1 MKKIKMFFLITAYF
15 ILILIPLFTDSS
27 YFMHIMIITYYIMFI
42 SISWN
47 ILGGFIGQFSLGHA
61 AFIGI
66 GAYVATLLLVN
77 YGITPWLG
85 LPLGGII
92 AGCFAVIIFAPC
104 FVLKGPYFTLATI
117 ALAATLRNLFINWD
131 LVSRSEGIVLPF
143 TNNPW
148 VYMDFTS
155 KKPYYY
161 IILGL
166 VSLLILFVIL
176 LNKSKLGFA
185 LKTVREDEDTAS
197 AININPLKYKLITT
211 FISAGLAAI
220 AGGFYAQYI
229 RYIDPD
235 IMLINY
241 SIEAVLPSIIGGI
254 GTVGGP
260 IIGAL
265 LLYPLSEFLRST
277 LSSYH
282 SGINLVVYAIVLIL
296 IIRFKPEGIIGW
308 LNVKFENLIK
318 QIFPKYSNSQDKK

>member
-1 MKKIKMFFLITAYF
+1 MKRIKIYFLIIAYL

-27 YFMHIMIITYYIMFI
+27 YFMHIMIITYYIMFV

-66 GAYVATLLLVN
+66 GAYVATILLVN

-92 AGCFAVIIFAPC
+92 SGCFAVIIFAPC

-131 LVSRSEGIVLPF
+131 FVSRSVGIVLPF
-143 TNNPW
+143 TDNPW
-148 VYMDFTS
+148 IYMDFTS
-155 KKPYYY
+155 KKPYYF

-166 VSLLILFVIL
+166 VSLLVWFVIVL
-176 LNKSKLGFA
+176 DKSKLGFA
-185 LKTVREDEDTAS
+185 LKTVREDEDTAA

-211 FISAGLAAI
+211 FISAGLAAV

-229 RYIDPD
+229 RYVDPD
-235 IMLINY
+235 LMLINY
-241 SIEAVLPSIIGGI
+241 SVESVLPSIIGGI

-260 IIGAL
+260 ILGAL
-265 LLYPLSEFLRST
+265 LLHPLSEFLRST
-277 LSSYH
+277 LSSYN
-282 SGINLVVYAIVLIL
+282 SGINIVVYAIVLIL

-308 LNVKFENLIK
+308 LNVKFENLIRK
-318 QIFPKYSNSQDKK
+318 FVNK